1 MDAETRELY
10 QWVLEQ
16 LRDPASSLAEAE
28 SVLAEVGM
36 AFGRG
41 QSTKWNPQG
50 QTRLLVEV
58 LKALLQRRRD
68 SLSQNE
74 TPHRH
79 HRSRPGKPGRQDD
92 TA

>member
-1 MDAETRELY
+1 VDAETRELY

-68 SLSQNE
+68 SAN
-74 TPHRH
+74 
-79 HRSRPGKPGRQDD
+79 
-92 TA
+92 